1 MSPPKTRKTSAVW
14 VALGAVLF
22 LALAAGAWGWIWHSQ
37 TTASSRS
44 KNQDAASVFVVNAEQ
59 EFPETVPLAGT
70 LPGEFEPHEVLLIGW
85 PDRSLENPTPRQK
98 ALIENLNH
106 SLLKMIAHAQATLR
120 VIVVAPSS
128 SLRQSVL
135 AQLDEAGISR
145 ERVEVLTTEIDTR
158 WVRDF
163 GPYSLRTDRPNEVVW
178 VASRFFCEVG
188 QRPRDER
195 MAKHFALQQNLT
207 PLEAP
212 MFLDGGNIQTDGQ
225 GLVITTTQTLDLNRL
240 HGENRSAV
248 SRKLREYLGANRI
261 VYLEPLAE
269 EITGHVDMF
278 LTIPSPNVV
287 VLGQY
292 APDQDPIN
300 RQILDRNAQRLS
312 EVQRDEGPLT
322 IVRIPMPPRG
332 ANVFGGTYT
341 NVVYANGILFVPKY
355 ADVDEA
361 GHRQAVEIYQRLLP
375 DWKIVSVESSGWLA
389 MQGSIHCLTKNL
401 YRFPPRGLRPRA

>member
-1 MSPPKTRKTSAVW
+1 
-14 VALGAVLF
+14 VAFGALLF
-22 LALAAGAWGWIWHSQ
+22 LALAAGAWGWVRHSQ
-37 TTASSRS
+37 NANSSKSSTQDLASL
-44 KNQDAASVFVVNAEQ
+44 FVVDAER

-70 LPGEFEPHEVLLIGW
+70 LPGEFETHEVLLIGW
-85 PDRSLENPTPRQK
+85 PDRSLENPTPRQQQ
-98 ALIENLNH
+98 LITSLNH
-106 SLLKMIAHAQATLR
+106 SLLEIISQAQATLR

-128 SLRQSVL
+128 SIRQSVL
-135 AQLDEAGISR
+135 LQLDEAGISR

-178 VASRFFCEVG
+178 VVSRFFCEVG

-195 MAKHFALQQNLT
+195 MAKHFSLQQKLT

-212 MFLDGGNIQTDGQ
+212 LFLDGGNIQTDGQ
-225 GLVITTTQTLDLNRL
+225 GLIITSTQTLDLNRL
-240 HGENRSAV
+240 HGENRPAV
-248 SRKLREYLGANRI
+248 SRKLREYLGARRI

-269 EITGHVDMF
+269 EVTGHVDMF
-278 LTIPSPNVV
+278 LTMPSPNVV

-292 APDQDPIN
+292 APGQDPIN

-312 EVQRDEGPLT
+312 EVPRKEGPLT

-361 GHRQAVEIYQRLLP
+361 GHQEAVKIYQRLLP

-401 YRFPPRGLRPRA
+401 YRFPPQGLRPRA